1 MTIEYAGR
9 HLDGNVAGGV
19 LGQIFAVEMT
29 RAQLTCASCSR
40 RWPLGATLAYA
51 TAMGTILRCPGCGE
65 ALIRLAHGPGRL
77 WADFSGVQLIEL
89 RVDEYDDQGG
99 ANT

>member
-1 MTIEYAGR
+1 MTTIERDGQ

-29 RAQLTCASCSR
+29 MAQLTCASCSQ
-40 RWPLGATLAYA
+40 RWQLGGALAYT

-65 ALIRLAHGPGRL
+65 ALIRIAHGPGRL
-77 WADFSGVQLIEL
+77 WMDISGVQLLEL
-89 RVDEYDDQGG
+89 RVPE
-99 ANT
+99 